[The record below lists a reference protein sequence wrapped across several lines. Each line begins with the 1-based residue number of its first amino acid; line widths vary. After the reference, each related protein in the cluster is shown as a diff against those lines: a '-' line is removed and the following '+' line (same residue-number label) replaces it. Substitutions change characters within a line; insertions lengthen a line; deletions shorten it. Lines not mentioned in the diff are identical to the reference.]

1 MSEYYAVTR
10 EGDDDHLEHLFG
22 FGSRKGSQKANH
34 KYVARVQVGNGWKYF
49 YSTAE
54 LAAYKA
60 GGAVKKAG
68 NAVGGIAKKAGS
80 AVGKVADGGY
90 ARVQSATNSK
100 VREAEK
106 KYKESKQ
113 MYNASKGVY
122 KDKVDR
128 SEKEKRLS
136 KRLGKSSADT
146 YKVDHAFE
154 GRHIGERY
162 RKMKSAEEAY
172 NKARKDASPVAAVRR
187 AANKATKRIDKMTGK
202 VQKTELKSDAKRAA
216 VAENRAASLERKMI
230 KERDTKG
237 FTKRFDDL
245 RRAKTTASDNAR
257 DYNNKYNYR
266 TSGKNNYVDYLS
278 EFYDADRG
286 LRRARKKKR

>member
-1 MSEYYAVTR
+1 MSEYYAVVR
-10 EGDDDHLEHLFG
+10 EGQDDHLEHLFG
-22 FGSRKGSQKANH
+22 FGKKKGSQKKNH
-34 KYVARVQVGNGWKYF
+34 KYLARIQSGKGWRYI
-49 YSTAE
+49 YDAAE

-68 NAVGGIAKKAGS
+68 NAIGKTADS
-80 AVGKVADGGY
+80 AY

-106 KYKESKQ
+106 KYTDSKR
-113 MYNASKGVY
+113 MYRSSKGVY
-122 KDKVDR
+122 KDMVDR
-128 SEKEKRLS
+128 AEKDRRLS
-136 KRLGKSSADT
+136 KRIGEPRDND
-146 YKVDHAFE
+146 YNVDHTRM
-154 GRHIGERY
+154 GKHMGERY
-162 RKMKSAEEAY
+162 REMKSAEEAY
-172 NKARKDASPVAAVRR
+172 NKARKDASPASAVKRGIG
-187 AANKATKRIDKMTGK
+187 KASKAIDKLTGK
-202 VQKTELKSDAKRAA
+202 AQKTELKSDAKRAA

-245 RRAKTTASDNAR
+245 RRAKTTASDNAT
-257 DYNNKYNYR
+257 DYDNKYNYR
-266 TSGKNNYVDYLS
+266 TSGKNNYFDYLS

>member
-1 MSEYYAVTR
+1 MSDYYAVVR
-10 EGDDDHLEHLFG
+10 EGQDDHLEHLFG
-22 FGSRKGSQKANH
+22 FGRKKGSQKKNH
-34 KYVARVQVGNGWKYF
+34 KYVARVLVGNGWKYF

-68 NAVGGIAKKAGS
+68 NAVGKA
-80 AVGKVADGGY
+80 ADGAY

-106 KYKESKQ
+106 KYKESKR
-113 MYNASKGVY
+113 MYNSSKSVY
-122 KDKVDR
+122 KDKVDKA
-128 SEKEKRLS
+128 EEEKRLS
-136 KRLGKSSADT
+136 KRLGKSNADT

-154 GRHIGERY
+154 GRHMGERY

-172 NKARKDASPVAAVRR
+172 NKARKDSSPVTTVRR
-187 AANKATKRIDKMTGK
+187 AANKAAKRIDKITGK
-202 VQKTELKSDAKRAA
+202 AQKTELKSDAKRAA
-216 VAENRAASLERKMI
+216 VAENRATSLERKMI

-245 RRAKTTASDNAR
+245 RRAKNTSSDNAR
-257 DYNNKYNYR
+257 DYSNKYNYR
-266 TSGKNNYVDYLS
+266 TSGKNNYSDYLS